1 MIVHLLYKKCS
12 AFLTLPV
19 PACPKGKLLYKCAK
33 TTKNIK
39 KLMVKKSNCQF
50 LEPVIFFA
58 IAPECTK
65 GFQFSKMTQSNVH
78 LRKETDCY

>member
-33 TTKNIK
+33 TTKKHK
-39 KLMVKKSNCQF
+39 KTHGQKEQL
-50 LEPVIFFA
+50 PIFRNSKFFCNWSRVY
-58 IAPECTK
+58 ER
-65 GFQFSKMTQSNVH
+65 FSILQN
-78 LRKETDCY
+78 DPA